1 MAGRYPYSPYEVD
14 SYQYQEPFG
23 AAQSGPR
30 RFFSAVGRFFYRL
43 IVLTLIVGAT
53 GGALF
58 ALYRNDVLLTLAR
71 GAGFEAQYRSIEQRI
86 GAPGWGTPRSI
97 DVPAEANAPASATD
111 DSKPVDAKQPETV
124 QAGATKNSTPD
135 GLPIV
140 SFDSL
145 PTAPAKGKAKPEPEP
160 EALALSA
167 LPAAGRTQRAQP
179 TRSARPEPAPRA
191 VRATKVKLD
200 EPAPAAETARS
211 IPLPKAKPEPVA
223 KAEPAPKPAPPAP
236 KPEPEVDR
244 TAPRAND
251 NPLKAAI
258 RASMA
263 AKKSE

>member
-14 SYQYQEPFG
+14 QYPYQESFG
-23 AAQSGPR
+23 AMQSGPK

-43 IVLTLIVGAT
+43 VVLTLILGAV

-71 GAGFEAQYRSIEQRI
+71 GAGVEAQYRSLEQSI

-97 DVPAEANAPASATD
+97 DVPAESAPVAAAD
-111 DSKPVDAKQPETV
+111 DSKPSEAKQPETV
-124 QAGATKNSTPD
+124 QAGATKTSTAD

-145 PTAPAKGKAKPEPEP
+145 PTAPAKGAATEPAP
-160 EALALSA
+160 EAISLSA
-167 LPAAGRTQRAQP
+167 LPAARARTERAEP
-179 TRSARPEPAPRA
+179 TRTARAEPSPR
-191 VRATKVKLD
+191 VRPAKVKLD
-200 EPAPAAETARS
+200 EPAKSAEVSRS
-211 IPLPKAKPEPVA
+211 IPLPKSKPEPVA
-223 KAEPAPKPAPPAP
+223 KAEPEPKPAPPPP

-263 AKKSE
+263 AKKSGE